1 MLELLLTI
9 FFGALVIIA
18 FKVISL
24 LKLDVQQIITV
35 NYLVAASYG
44 FIIWN
49 EPLSFELWHA
59 KPWFWL
65 SIIIGVFF
73 IVTYRLFGYSSDK
86 AGLAITAVASKM
98 SVIIPVLAGFLIFR
112 DHISLLKISGI
123 LLALLAFYLIF
134 KPEKGLKINRQFIML
149 PLLLLTG
156 NGINDTMVKYTQHF
170 YLQNDE
176 GLFLSFIFLVALII
190 GIIFLSFTQFAKGRF
205 LTMYSILGGIVLG
218 SLNYWGAFFFIKS
231 MEQFQSSF
239 LFPVVNVGIVGFA
252 AIVSF
257 LIFKENLSRLN
268 YLGILIAIFAILLVS
283 LSA

>member
-1 MLELLLTI
+1 MIELLLTI
-9 FFGALVIIA
+9 IFGTLVIIV

-24 LKLDVQQIITV
+24 LKLDVQQIITI
-35 NYLVAASYG
+35 NYLVAALFG

-49 EPLSFELWHA
+49 EPLSIELWYS
-59 KPWFWL
+59 KPWFGL
-65 SIIIGVFF
+65 SIIIGIFF

-98 SVIIPVLAGFLIFR
+98 SVIIPVLAGFLVFR
-112 DHISLLKISGI
+112 DHISLLKITGI
-123 LLALLAFYLIF
+123 LMALLAFYLIF
-134 KPEKGLKINRQFIML
+134 KPEKGLKINKQFIVL
-149 PLLLLTG
+149 PLLLLLG

-170 YLQNDE
+170 YLRNDE

-190 GIIFLSFTQFAKGRF
+190 GIIFLSVTQFSKGRF
-205 LTMYSILGGIVLG
+205 ISFKSILGGVVLG
-218 SLNYWGAFFFIKS
+218 SLNYWGAFFFIKC

-257 LIFKENLSRLN
+257 LIFRENLSKLN
-268 YLGILIAIFAILLVS
+268 YLGIIIAIMAILFVS
-283 LSA
+283 LSS